1 MEYNPRLGGPSIIDP
16 ARLVYFSLPLFNK
29 SEEECVTKLD
39 KWLYLIKNMENMTRM
54 PWADDPIF
62 TRLAQEGAIEN
73 LSREEYE
80 KYEHIID
87 DVKITLG
94 AIKMNRE
101 EGREEGRKEG
111 RKEGREEG
119 MKKGMKKGM
128 EKGAESERRQS
139 ILDMRAVGIPDE
151 KIAEIRK
158 LPLDYVKSVN

>member
-1 MEYNPRLGGPSIIDP
+1 
-16 ARLVYFSLPLFNK
+16 
-29 SEEECVTKLD
+29 
-39 KWLYLIKNMENMTRM
+39 MTRM